1 MLCLHVRR
9 DDRESKASARA
20 SDRPLITATKSGC
33 KEKKITYNKRWE
45 ATGWSWRAPASWVA
59 VQAVAGK
66 TFFFFSFSCCDR
78 LRNTTVRGGEDR
90 HAPFYRNNDMIV
102 AFKTVDMVIGQAVV
116 LWTGVYSSVIGGGA
130 GGESWITSQRQCEA
144 WLSKTHDYQAGKVG
158 GQWGD
163 GELPWPQLRLRGAE
177 GAGGCVVRSWGGW
190 QHRFQLLLDFECW
203 MSHCSVMSMLSLSL
217 HETE

>member
-33 KEKKITYNKRWE
+33 KEKKITYNKCWE
-45 ATGWSWRAPASWVA
+45 ATGWSWRGSGQLGCCASSGW
-59 VQAVAGK
+59 K
-66 TFFFFSFSCCDR
+66 NFFFFSFSCRDR
-78 LRNTTVRGGEDR
+78 RRNTTVRGGGDR

-102 AFKTVDMVIGQAVV
+102 AFKTVDVVIGQAVA
-116 LWTGVYSSVIGGGA
+116 LWTGVYSSVMGGGA

-163 GELPWPQLRLRGAE
+163 GGLPWPQLRLRGA
-177 GAGGCVVRSWGGW
+177 
-190 QHRFQLLLDFECW
+190 
-203 MSHCSVMSMLSLSL
+203 
-217 HETE
+217 